1 MLTSRKLSTGT
12 LGLAVKMRVMPAGKD
27 MVRSPVIFTR
37 HLKGEQGKWSR
48 DMAPLRLDSIS
59 GMLRGEEEVDEEEEE
74 GH

>member
-37 HLKGEQGKWSR
+37 HLEGEKDEWSR
-48 DMAPLRLDSIS
+48 DMEPLRLDSIS
-59 GMLRGEEEVDEEEEE
+59 GMVRGEEEEEEE